1 MEIRCAIVD
10 DNRRDL
16 QKISDTVTQLSFEA
30 RCRFIISAFLTG
42 EDRLFSENYDLY
54 IFDIDL
60 PEQNGFQLAS
70 RLFTENK
77 NATVVFCTNHDEFV
91 FDSFKLNAFYFV
103 RKSFLDT
110 DLPLAIRK
118 FLRTIDS
125 KNTQYIVHSGD
136 RIRSIN
142 YSDIL
147 YFEVSRNTLYVHTD
161 KTEYPERKTLKKL
174 IAELPRYRFLQINHS
189 FVVNAE
195 HIIEIIDNNVVL
207 SNGQHFNISRRMIK
221 QVKEEFAFFLSRR
234 I

>member
-77 NATVVFCTNHDEFV
+77 NATVVFCTNQRLSYGLLIKILFPV
-91 FDSFKLNAFYFV
+91 
-103 RKSFLDT
+103 
-110 DLPLAIRK
+110 
-118 FLRTIDS
+118 LR
-125 KNTQYIVHSGD
+125 
-136 RIRSIN
+136 
-142 YSDIL
+142 
-147 YFEVSRNTLYVHTD
+147 
-161 KTEYPERKTLKKL
+161 
-174 IAELPRYRFLQINHS
+174 
-189 FVVNAE
+189 
-195 HIIEIIDNNVVL
+195 
-207 SNGQHFNISRRMIK
+207 
-221 QVKEEFAFFLSRR
+221 LSRR
-234 I
+234 IILL